1 MTSSNPEHENFE
13 RMERLS
19 QENLLNAMDMDD
31 VERPIG
37 SPLDPAAEFAR
48 KQAELNETMV
58 QTFGNIASHLGQIDQ
73 RFTNL
78 ETDVASLKEDVL
90 GLKNGQARMSGHI
103 SHLMGTDYEA
113 KAIEQSRRLIRR
125 FNDMERA
132 TLVYASSIPSPT
144 FEVEILIPA
153 IQKGQITR
161 QEADQLEDTDCII
174 RLEDPT
180 KETFQALVEIS
191 MTVQNSD
198 RARAA
203 HRSQICSRATG
214 VTTLAY
220 VVGQQQDPADEN
232 TPQATFV
239 PYVDEPSGER

>member
-1 MTSSNPEHENFE
+1 MTSNNPDQENLE

-19 QENLLNAMDMDD
+19 RENRSNAMDIDD
-31 VERPIG
+31 PDRPIG
-37 SPLDPAAEFAR
+37 SPLDPATEFAQ

-58 QTFGNIASHLGQIDQ
+58 QTFGSIASHLGQIDQ
-73 RFTNL
+73 RFTEL
-78 ETDVASLKEDVL
+78 ENDVAD
-90 GLKNGQARMSGHI
+90 LKNGQARMSGQI

-125 FNDMERA
+125 LNNMERA
-132 TLVYASSIPSPT
+132 TLVYPSGMTSPT
-144 FEVEILIPA
+144 FEDVVLIPA
-153 IQKGQITR
+153 IQKRRITR

-174 RLEDPT
+174 RLDNSALD
-180 KETFQALVEIS
+180 TFYAVVEIS

-203 HRSQICSRATG
+203 VRAEICSRATE

-220 VVGQQQDPADEN
+220 VVGQQQEPTDVT
-232 TPQATFV
+232 TPDVTFV
-239 PYVDEPSGER
+239 QYVDEPLGER